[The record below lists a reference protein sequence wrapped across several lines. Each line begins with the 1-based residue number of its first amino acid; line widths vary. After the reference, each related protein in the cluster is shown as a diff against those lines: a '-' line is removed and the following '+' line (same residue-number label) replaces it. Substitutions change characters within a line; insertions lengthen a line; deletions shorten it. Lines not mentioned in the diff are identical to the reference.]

1 MAKQHS
7 ALKRRGFLGVLAAS
21 SLGCSRTEGS
31 WRFFTAE
38 QARLVDALTERII
51 PADQDPGASQAG
63 VVHFIDRQLV
73 RHYRKHQTAYREG
86 LMALEASAR
95 ARFGKAF
102 VDLPPDAQ
110 NQLLGAVEENP
121 GTKDFY
127 AMLVAHTMQ
136 GYYGDPRH
144 GGNRDRVAWRMLG
157 LPYPPVR
164 GRDQYDFTA
173 PKKG

>member
-1 MAKQHS
+1 MARQS
-7 ALKRRGFLGVLAAS
+7 ANLKRRGFLAAVAAS
-21 SLGCSRTEGS
+21 SLGCSRTKAT
-31 WRFFTAE
+31 WWFFTAGE
-38 QARLVDALTERII
+38 ARLVDALTERII

-63 VVHFIDRQLV
+63 VVEFIDRQLV
-73 RHYRKHQTAYREG
+73 RHYRKYQTTYRGG
-86 LMALEASAR
+86 LAAVEASAR

-102 VDLPPDAQ
+102 ADLPPDAQ
-110 NQLLGAVEENP
+110 SQLLAAVEEDP
-121 GTKDFY
+121 ATKDFF

-144 GGNRDRVAWRMLG
+144 GGNRDQVAWRMLG

-173 PKKG
+173 PKRG